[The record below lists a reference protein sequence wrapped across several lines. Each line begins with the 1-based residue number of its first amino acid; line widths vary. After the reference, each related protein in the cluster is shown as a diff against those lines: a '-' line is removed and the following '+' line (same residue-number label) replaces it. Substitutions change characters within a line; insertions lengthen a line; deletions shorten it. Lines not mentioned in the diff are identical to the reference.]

1 MGKVVE
7 KESDKLDRVT
17 GGGGGVWE
25 REAKEGAGLTVVIP
39 TLGRE
44 TVVGTVRSLLAAEGG
59 ARMEIVVAGRIRD
72 AEVKRSLDA
81 LRAGHG
87 NVRHLEVEYA
97 KGDSSRKKN
106 EGAQAGH
113 GAFVA
118 FVDDDVVVAEDW
130 GRRILEPF
138 EDGKVG
144 LVSGP
149 GLVPKDLN
157 EWGRQ
162 AGLALSSGG
171 AGFVAKRYRGG
182 AGEAYAIGWDQVI
195 GCNAVYR
202 RTAFEAVGGFPEEFY
217 PGEEMLAAWR
227 AEEAGWELRFAPSA
241 RVWHYPRQ
249 SPKRFWRQIRSYG
262 ATRIR
267 LMRAGVPRHWLVL
280 VPGLWVVVTALLAL
294 WAVAGAVVPGFAG
307 SAAARWGQM
316 LLLADLGAY
325 AALTL
330 WMTLAMVISTRR
342 VRDLLMWP
350 MLWVMHTAYGTGEWE
365 ELLRGARDWSESAAA
380 KGRGGE

>member
-1 MGKVVE
+1 M
-7 KESDKLDRVT
+7 
-17 GGGGGVWE
+17 
-25 REAKEGAGLTVVIP
+25 EGAGLTVVIP

-59 ARMEIVVAGRIRD
+59 GRMEIIVAGRIRD
-72 AEVKRSLDA
+72 AAVKGALDA
-81 LRAGHG
+81 LRREHG

-106 EGAQAGH
+106 EGARAGH

-130 GRRILEPF
+130 ARRILEPF

-171 AGFVAKRYRGG
+171 AGFVARRYRGG
-182 AGEAYAIGWDQVI
+182 AGEAYVIGWDEVI

-202 RTAFEAVGGFPEEFY
+202 RAAFEAVGGFPEEFY

-227 AEEAGWELRFAPSA
+227 AESAGWGLRFAPSA

-249 SPKRFWRQIRSYG
+249 SPRRFWRQIRSYG

-280 VPGLWVVVTALLAL
+280 VPGLWVAVTAVLAL
-294 WAVAGAVVPGFAG
+294 WALAGAVAPGWAG
-307 SAAARWGQM
+307 AAAWWGRM
-316 LLLADLGAY
+316 LLAADLGAY
-325 AALTL
+325 GVVTFL
-330 WMTLAMVISTRR
+330 MTVAMVISTRR
-342 VRDLLMWP
+342 GVDFLMWP
-350 MLWVMHTAYGTGEWE
+350 MLWVMHTAYGVGEWE
-365 ELLRGARDWSESAAA
+365 ELLRGARDWSESGAA
-380 KGRGGE
+380 KRGGEE